1 MQNNNNNTMEQSEET
16 MDQIKTRVIGIDI
29 RLDRTTYGVVDIRG
43 EIVAQDHFDTS
54 EYADVNEYVAVLA
67 EKLLVMMEENGFETI
82 RSIGI
87 SAPSA
92 SSVTGCIE
100 NAANLPW
107 KGVIPL
113 ANMLRDR
120 VGMAVA
126 VANDAYITALGEKA
140 YGSAHGMKDFV
151 VVSMSHGGLGSCF
164 YSNGMPHL
172 GAKGFAGE
180 VGHTCVEIDGRQCGC
195 GNKGCLETYCT
206 ESGLKRTIE
215 ELLAERKEPSLLNE
229 LKDMEI
235 AQIARCCDKGDEVAI
250 EALRQT
256 GEMLGLGLA
265 NYASVLNPEAI
276 ILTGDLTAAGKWL
289 MKPMKKS
296 FNEHVFPNIRNDTRL
311 LVSILKEGE
320 RDVLGAS
327 ALAWDVKEYS
337 LFK

>member
-1 MQNNNNNTMEQSEET
+1 METNEDT
-16 MDQIKTRVIGIDI
+16 INQIKTRVIGIDI
-29 RLDRTTYGVVDIRG
+29 RLDRTTYGIVDIRG
-43 EIVAQDHFDTS
+43 EIVAQDYFDTS
-54 EYADVNEYVAVLA
+54 DYPDVNDYVTAMA
-67 EKLLVMMEENGFETI
+67 ERLIMLMEANGGYDTI

-87 SAPSA
+87 SSPSA

-107 KGVIPL
+107 KGIVPL
-113 ANMLRDR
+113 AAMLRDR
-120 VGMAVA
+120 VGLAVA
-126 VANDAYITALGEKA
+126 LANDAHITALAEKA

-164 YSNGMPHL
+164 FSNGMPHL
-172 GAKGFAGE
+172 GAQGFAGE
-180 VGHTCVEIDGRQCGC
+180 VGHTCVEVNGRQCGC

-206 ESGLKRTIE
+206 EKGLRKTIE
-215 ELLAERKEPSLLNE
+215 ELMKESKLPTMLSE
-229 LKDMEI
+229 LKEQDVMSI
-235 AQIARCCDKGDEVAI
+235 AKCCDKGDELAI
-250 EALRQT
+250 EAFRRT
-256 GEMLGLGLA
+256 GDMLGLGLA

-276 ILTGDLTAAGKWL
+276 ILTGDMTMAGKWL
-289 MKPMKKS
+289 LNPMRKS
-296 FNEHVFPNIRNDTRL
+296 FEEHVFHNIKSNTRI

>member
-1 MQNNNNNTMEQSEET
+1 MGNIDSEGMET
-16 MDQIKTRVIGIDI
+16 VDQIKTRVVGVDI
-29 RLDRTTYGVVDIRG
+29 RLERTTYALVDIRG
-43 EIVAQDHFDTS
+43 YILAQDHFATTDYKDENEFVSALS
-54 EYADVNEYVAVLA
+54 EKIMMLA
-67 EKLLVMMEENGFETI
+67 EENGGYETV
-82 RSIGI
+82 RSVGV

-113 ANMLRDR
+113 ASMLRDR
-120 VGMAVA
+120 LGLAVA
-126 VANDAYITALGEKA
+126 VANDAHITALGEKS

-151 VVSMSHGGLGSCF
+151 VVSISHGGLGSCF
-164 YSNGMPHL
+164 FSNGQPHL
-172 GAKGFAGE
+172 GYNGFAGE
-180 VGHTCVEIDGRQCGC
+180 VGHTCVKVGGRECGC
-195 GNKGCLETYCT
+195 GKRGCLETYCSRLGLVKT
-206 ESGLKRTIE
+206 VQELMAESD
-215 ELLAERKEPSLLNE
+215 EPSLLRD
-229 LKDMEI
+229 LKTLDVHSIVE
-235 AQIARCCDKGDEVAI
+235 CCDAGDKMAI
-250 EALRQT
+250 EAFHRT

-276 ILTGDLTAAGKWL
+276 ILTGDMTEAGKWL
-289 MKPMKKS
+289 MKPMRTS
-296 FNEHVFPNIRNDTRL
+296 FEEHVFHNIKNKTRI

>member
-1 MQNNNNNTMEQSEET
+1 MEKTEESV
-16 MDQIKTRVIGIDI
+16 DKIKTRVVGIDV
-29 RLDRTTYGVVDIRG
+29 RLDKTTYGVVDIRG
-43 EIVAQDHFDTS
+43 EIVAQDYFYTS
-54 EYADVNEYVAVLA
+54 DYADVNDYVTALA
-67 EKLLVMMEENGFETI
+67 EKLIVLMEENGGYDSV

-107 KGVIPL
+107 KGIIPL
-113 ANMLRDR
+113 AAMLRDR
-120 VGMAVA
+120 MGMAVA
-126 VANDAYITALGEKA
+126 LANDAHITAIAEKA
-140 YGSAHGMKDFV
+140 YGSAHGMKNFV

-172 GAKGFAGE
+172 GAMGFAGE
-180 VGHTCVEIDGRQCGC
+180 VGHTCIDINGRQCGC

-206 ESGLKRTIE
+206 EKGLIKTIE
-215 ELLAERKEPSLLNE
+215 ELMAESKESTLLSE
-229 LKDMEI
+229 LTEMNI
-235 AQIARCCDKGDEVAI
+235 ASIAKCCDKGDALAI
-250 EALRQT
+250 EAYRRT
-256 GEMLGLGLA
+256 GEILGMGLA

-276 ILTGDLTAAGKWL
+276 ILTGDMTEAGKWL
-289 MKPMKKS
+289 LKPMRRS
-296 FNEHVFPNIRNDTRL
+296 FEEHVFPNIKDKTRI